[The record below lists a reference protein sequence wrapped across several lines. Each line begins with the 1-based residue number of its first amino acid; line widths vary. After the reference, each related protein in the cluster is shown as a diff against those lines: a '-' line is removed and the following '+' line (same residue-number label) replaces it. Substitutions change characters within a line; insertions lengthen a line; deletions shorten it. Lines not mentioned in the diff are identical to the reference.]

1 MLLLLVILLSVLL
14 STSVILTFL
23 MFRVAERQSFINNIY
38 EHWIEEWRKEVFK
51 IWTHMK
57 LLDDKQMFEKDDEVG
72 IVFQDMK
79 MLIKSLND
87 KIEEETEEGEE

>member
-1 MLLLLVILLSVLL
+1 MLIFLVILLSVLL
-14 STSVILTFL
+14 ITSFLGNFILY
-23 MFRVAERQSFINNIY
+23 RAGERQLIINELY
-38 EHWIEEWRKEVFK
+38 EKWIREWRTDVFK
-51 IWTHMK
+51 VWAHIK

-87 KIEEETEEGEE
+87 KIEEEIEE

>member
-1 MLLLLVILLSVLL
+1 MGNFILY
-14 STSVILTFL
+14 
-23 MFRVAERQSFINNIY
+23 RAGERQLIINELY
-38 EHWIEEWRKEVFK
+38 EKWIREWRTDVFK
-51 IWTHMK
+51 VWAHIK

-87 KIEEETEEGEE
+87 KIEEEIEE